1 MGRAGVRVSAVAGCV
16 LLVIASIGWWLDTR
30 VIDDAGF
37 ADVVTQASQ
46 QRPVRDYIADQATLR
61 LARTSNFVTAARP
74 AVTEAVSAAIATPPV
89 ADAIRDF
96 AQRAHEQVFEA
107 RAAQRVDIDAQQTA
121 TSVRSALQSIN
132 PALAKKLPANVLDA
146 SATISQNGA
155 VDILFRLSDWIWLW
169 IPILLVGAL
178 VLVRALRR
186 AADRVAALRTVGV
199 VMSVGGAILAGFGI
213 AAPVVG
219 AIVAPND
226 PLRGDAVAE
235 FVRLLT
241 GRLTGAGL
249 GLILLG
255 LALALAPAGDG
266 GDLGDRVRRVRSWV
280 QGKRASARWRFA
292 GGAAIVL
299 VALSF
304 LTRPA
309 SSARTVGYVAAILAF
324 YVGVVICL
332 RAGGILRTD
341 HSIRGLRARWVV
353 VVFVTMLVVS
363 LGAAGAVASVA
374 AVTTKAPK
382 ANEARTGCNGY
393 FELCAEP
400 FDQIVWPASHNA
412 MSSSAYNFLG
422 AEHTI
427 TIPEQLIGG
436 ARFLMLDVYYGYDDN
451 GLVRTNLA
459 GGIDR
464 EKLIEERGKAAV
476 DSLQRIGALT
486 GTADTSGHKQ
496 ELYFCHDLCELGAV
510 KAVDVFREINEYL
523 DRNLTDFLVLD
534 FEDYVQPKDLK
545 AALQESG
552 LYDRIRTMTPE
563 DVHAVPLGYLLAAKK
578 GQTENPRRVLTVS
591 EKHGGV
597 YDWLPATYSLFQ
609 ETPYTFSSV
618 KAFSCAPKRGK
629 AGNPMF
635 LINHWLRPDGPPD
648 PGAAADVNSRSVLLD
663 RYRTCAAQR
672 QVLPNVIAVDF
683 TEVGALYATV
693 RELNSAISKLT
704 GTTFAIDRSIKNTF
718 DSGELT
724 EAEAREI
731 RGIHRLPKISAGAGR
746 RRPRGRA
753 AVPHGAVVAGEAD
766 RRQLRD
772 RRARDRSGSGAAD
785 PAAVRRAERPE
796 RRLLAP
802 ANGFDHDDD
811 ATATST
817 TSASRRRRRRAP
829 ELSRGSW

>member
-1 MGRAGVRVSAVAGCV
+1 MSRTGVRVAAVVGAI
-16 LLVIASIGWWLDTR
+16 LLVLASIGWWLDTR
-30 VIDDAGF
+30 VMDDAGF

-46 QRPVRDYIADQATLR
+46 RRPVRDYIADQATLR

-74 AVTEAVSAAIATPPV
+74 AVTEALSAAIDTPPV

-96 AQRAHEQVFEA
+96 AQRAHQQVFEA
-107 RAAQRVDIDAQQTA
+107 RLARRIDIDAQQTA

-146 SATISQNGA
+146 SATISQNEA
-155 VDILFRLSDWIWLW
+155 VDVLFRLRDWIWLW
-169 IPILLVGAL
+169 IPVGVLGVAVL
-178 VLVRALRR
+178 VLALRR
-186 AADRVAALRTVGV
+186 AADQVAALRTVGV
-199 VMSVGGAILAGFGI
+199 VVAVAGAILAGFGI

-235 FVRLLT
+235 FVQLLT

-249 GLILLG
+249 ALILTG
-255 LALALAPAGDG
+255 LAVALAPAGDG
-266 GDLGDRVRRVRSWV
+266 GDLGDRVRRVRGWV
-280 QGKRASARWRFA
+280 QAKRADARWRFV
-292 GGAAIVL
+292 GGIVIVL
-299 VALSF
+299 VAVSF
-304 LTRPA
+304 MTRPA

-353 VVFVTMLVVS
+353 IVFVTMLVVAG
-363 LGAAGAVASVA
+363 GAAAAVASVT
-374 AVTTKAPK
+374 AVSTKAPK
-382 ANEARTGCNGY
+382 ANQVRQGCNGY

-412 MSSSAYNFLG
+412 MSSSAYDFLG

-427 TIPEQLIGG
+427 TIPEQLVGG
-436 ARFLMLDVYYGYDDN
+436 ARFLMLDVYYGYDDH

-464 EKLIEERGKAAV
+464 EQLIKERGKAAV

-510 KAVDVFREINEYL
+510 KAVDVFREIDDFL
-523 DRNLTDFLVLD
+523 ARNLTDFVVLD

-545 AALQESG
+545 AALVESG
-552 LYDRIRTMTPE
+552 LYDRIRTM
-563 DVHAVPLGYLLAAKK
+563 DAQQMRSVPFGYLLAAKK

-597 YDWLPATYSLFQ
+597 YKWLPATYSLFH
-609 ETPYTFSSV
+609 ETPYTFSRISD
-618 KAFSCAPKRGK
+618 FNCAPQRGK
-629 AGNPMF
+629 AGNAMF
-635 LINHWLRPDGPPD
+635 LINHWLRPNGPPD
-648 PGAAADVNSRSVLLD
+648 PSEASKVNSRSVLLD
-663 RYRTCAAQR
+663 RFRRCAAR
-672 QVLPNVIAVDF
+672 RKVFPNVVAVDF
-683 TEVGALYATV
+683 TEIGALQATV
-693 RELNSAISKLT
+693 RELNSAVAKTT
-704 GTTFAIDRSIKNTF
+704 GTTFVVDKAIRNAF
-718 DSGELT
+718 ASGALT

-731 RGIHRLPKISAGAGR
+731 RGLHRLPKISR
-746 RRPRGRA
+746 KRA
-753 AVPHGAVVAGEAD
+753 DALLGPARTYLTVPASLEK
-766 RRQLRD
+766 L
-772 RRARDRSGSGAAD
+772 AAD
-785 PAAVRRAERPE
+785 NCVKDIPATGLAAGPPIPRPFLIPNDRDPACAKPRTEAPGTRPE
-796 RRLLAP
+796 HGKRS
-802 ANGFDHDDD
+802 
-811 ATATST
+811 ST
-817 TSASRRRRRRAP
+817 TSTSDASSTTTRP
-829 ELSRGSW
+829 

>member
-1 MGRAGVRVSAVAGCV
+1 MGRGGVRASAVVGCI
-16 LLVIASIGWWLDTR
+16 LLVVASIGWWLDTR
-30 VIDDAGF
+30 VLDDAGF

-46 QRPVRDYIADQATLR
+46 RRPVRDYIADQTTLR

-74 AVTEAVSAAIATPPV
+74 AVTDAVSAAIATPPV
-89 ADAIRDF
+89 AEAIRDF

-146 SATISQNGA
+146 SATISQNDA
-155 VDILFRLSDWIWLW
+155 VDVLFDLSGWIWLW
-169 IPILLVGAL
+169 IPIALLGAL
-178 VLVRALRR
+178 ILARALRR
-186 AADRVAALRTVGV
+186 ATDQVAALRTVGV
-199 VMSVGGAILAGFGI
+199 VMAIAGAILAGFGI

-226 PLRGDAVAE
+226 PLRADAVAE
-235 FVRLLT
+235 FVQLLT

-249 GLILLG
+249 ALILSG

-266 GDLGDRVRRVRSWV
+266 GDLGDRVQRIRNWV
-280 QGKRASARWRFA
+280 QARRSDARWRFA
-292 GGAAIVL
+292 GGIAILL
-299 VALSF
+299 VAVSF
-304 LTRPA
+304 MTRPT
-309 SSARTVGYVAAILAF
+309 SSARTVGYLAAILAF

-332 RAGGILRTD
+332 RAGGVLRTD

-353 VVFVTMLVVS
+353 AVFVTMLLVTA
-363 LGAAGAVASVA
+363 GAAGAVASVA

-382 ANEARTGCNGY
+382 ANEARQGCNGY

-436 ARFLMLDVYYGYDDN
+436 ARFLMLDVYYGYDDH

-464 EKLIEERGKAAV
+464 EQLIKERGKAAV

-510 KAVDVFREINEYL
+510 KAVDVFREIDDYL
-523 DRNLTDFLVLD
+523 SRNLTDFVVLD
-534 FEDYVQPKDLK
+534 FEDYVQPRDLK
-545 AALQESG
+545 AALVESG
-552 LYDRIRTMTPE
+552 LYDRILTM
-563 DVHAVPLGYLLAAKK
+563 DAQQVRSVPFGYLLAAKK
-578 GQTENPRRVLTVS
+578 GKTEQPRRVLTVS

-597 YDWLPATYSLFQ
+597 YKWLPPTYSLFH
-609 ETPYTFSSV
+609 ETPYTFAKISD
-618 KAFSCAPKRGK
+618 FNCATKRGQ

-635 LINHWLRPDGPPD
+635 LINHWLRPNGPPD
-648 PGAAADVNSRSVLLD
+648 PSEASRVNSRTVLLD
-663 RYRTCAAQR
+663 RFRKCAAR
-672 QVLPNVIAVDF
+672 RKAFPNVLAVDF
-683 TEVGALYATV
+683 TEIGALQATV
-693 RELNSAISKLT
+693 RELNSAVAKTT
-704 GTTFAIDRSIKNTF
+704 GTTFVVDQAIRNAF
-718 DSGELT
+718 ASGALT

-731 RGIHRLPKISAGAGR
+731 RGLHRLPKLSRKKADALLGPAR
-746 RRPRGRA
+746 SFLT
-753 AVPHGAVVAGEAD
+753 VPASLEK
-766 RRQLRD
+766 L
-772 RRARDRSGSGAAD
+772 AAD
-785 PAAVRRAERPE
+785 NCVKDQPVTG
-796 RRLLAP
+796 LAP
-802 ANGFDHDDD
+802 GPAIPPAFVVPNDKDPACAHPR
-811 ATATST
+811 ATPSTTGKKKPKGSKRSATTSTTGAATST
-817 TSASRRRRRRAP
+817 SASP
-829 ELSRGSW
+829 

>member
-1 MGRAGVRVSAVAGCV
+1 MGRVGVRASAIAGCF
-16 LLVIASIGWWLDTR
+16 LLVVASIGWWLDTR

-46 QRPVRDYIADQATLR
+46 RQPVRDYIADQATLR

-74 AVTEAVSAAIATPPV
+74 AVTDAVSAAINTPPV

-146 SATISQNGA
+146 SATISQNDA
-155 VDILFRLSDWIWLW
+155 VDVLFRLSGWIWLW
-169 IPILLVGAL
+169 IPIGAVGVLL
-178 VLVRALRR
+178 LVRALRR
-186 AADRVAALRTVGV
+186 AADQVAALRTVGV
-199 VMSVGGAILAGFGI
+199 VMAVAGAILAGFGV

-219 AIVAPND
+219 AIAAPND
-226 PLRGDAVAE
+226 ALRADAVAE
-235 FVRLLT
+235 FVQLLT

-249 GLILLG
+249 GLILVG
-255 LALALAPAGDG
+255 LALALAPAADG
-266 GDLGDRVRRVRSWV
+266 GDLGDRWRRLRAWVAAKRTRS
-280 QGKRASARWRFA
+280 AWRFA
-292 GGAAIVL
+292 GGIAIAL
-299 VALSF
+299 VAVSF
-304 LTRPA
+304 LTRPT
-309 SSARTVGYVAAILAF
+309 SSARTLVYVAAIVAF

-332 RAGGILRTD
+332 RAGGVLHTD
-341 HSIRGLRARWVV
+341 HSIRGLRKRWVV
-353 VVFVTMLVVS
+353 VVAVTMVVVA
-363 LGAAGAVASVA
+363 LGAASAVASVA
-374 AVTTKAPK
+374 AVTTKTPK

-459 GGIDR
+459 GGVDR
-464 EKLIEERGKAAV
+464 AALEKERGKAAV
-476 DSLQRIGALT
+476 DSLQRVGALT

-496 ELYFCHDLCELGAV
+496 ELYFCHDLCELGAI
-510 KAVDVFREINEYL
+510 KAVDVFREIDQYL
-523 DRNLTDFLVLD
+523 DLNLTDFVVLD

-552 LYDRIRTMTPE
+552 LYDRIRTMTPSQVR
-563 DVHAVPLGYLLAAKK
+563 DVPFGYLIARKK
-578 GQTENPRRVLTVS
+578 GKTDNPRRVLTVS

-597 YDWLPATYSLFQ
+597 YKWLPATYSLFQ
-609 ETPYTFSSV
+609 ETPYTFSTV
-618 KAFSCAPKRGK
+618 ARFSCAPKRGT

-635 LINHWLRPDGPPD
+635 LINHWLRPNGPPD
-648 PGAAADVNSRSVLLD
+648 PSAAADVNSRSVLLD
-663 RYRTCAAQR
+663 RYRSCAAR
-672 QVLPNVIAVDF
+672 RTVLPNVVAVDF
-683 TEVGALYATV
+683 TEVGALYSTV
-693 RELNSAISKLT
+693 RELNSAVAKVT
-704 GTTFAIDRSIKNTF
+704 GTTFAVDQSIKHAF
-718 DSGELT
+718 DSGLLT

-731 RGIHRLPKISAGAGR
+731 RGLHRLPKISR
-746 RRPRGRA
+746 KRA
-753 AVPHGAVVAGEAD
+753 DAVLGPAAQYLTFPTSLDKLIADNCVTNLPDTGLRHGPPIPAPYNEENDPSVDCTKRE
-766 RRQLRD
+766 
-772 RRARDRSGSGAAD
+772 RRA
-785 PAAVRRAERPE
+785 
-796 RRLLAP
+796 
-802 ANGFDHDDD
+802 
-811 ATATST
+811 ATATTT
-817 TSASRRRRRRAP
+817 TSRPGATTTTTRP
-829 ELSRGSW
+829 PG